1 MHSISDAL
9 LFIIFNATGILFPEK
24 EVYLRRYK
32 NNCLKYIMRY
42 CCWLFSNKAPQY
54 KNRWEYNR
62 QQRLRLAWACLFVCS
77 VGGGAPVGS
86 TFLAAHAFLFHRHT
100 IVLNSWLGT
109 FRGGKGVFP
118 SRLFDRHVSIF
129 IMDRRF
135 SIKGILLVPNIL
147 YIWKI

>member
-9 LFIIFNATGILFPEK
+9 LLIIFNATGILFPEK
-24 EVYLRRYK
+24 EVYLRK
-32 NNCLKYIMRY
+32 CKINCLKYIMRY

-86 TFLAAHAFLFHRHT
+86 TFLAAHAFCISLTYDRTEFVTRYFSGRQRIIPESPFWQICVKIILFRQF
-100 IVLNSWLGT
+100 L
-109 FRGGKGVFP
+109 
-118 SRLFDRHVSIF
+118 VSNC
-129 IMDRRF
+129 
-135 SIKGILLVPNIL
+135 KLLPNIF
-147 YIWKI
+147 